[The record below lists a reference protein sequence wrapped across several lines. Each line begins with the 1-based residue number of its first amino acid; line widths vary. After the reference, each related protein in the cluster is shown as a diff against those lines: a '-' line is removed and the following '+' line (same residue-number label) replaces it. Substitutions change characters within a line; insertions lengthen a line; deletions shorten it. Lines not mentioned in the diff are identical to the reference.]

1 MNGICTL
8 ANDVVYDQ
16 LIALLNSI
24 EAIYGQT
31 MPVCIYPYDDQTE
44 RIAAAIKARPSVQL
58 YDNRPSIEQWDQF
71 VRQIWDIHPTARQR
85 WGNSDPNYYHR
96 VGTHR
101 RFCSFDG
108 PFERF
113 LYMDADTLLLNSV
126 DFIFAA
132 LDQQDWV
139 TYDFQYKDP
148 THVYEMNAAQL
159 NQVFTPKRVETE
171 IFCSGFYASKRNLFD
186 QAARARFLES
196 LQTGE
201 AEILYPMAPD
211 QTILNYM
218 VMKSGISSLNLA
230 LSLPA
235 TERTGNSVTS
245 SHFEARDHLLYDHGK
260 RLTYLHY
267 IGISS
272 KYFARLCAG
281 ENVDFPYR
289 DIFLHYRYL
298 HEPRPPLSPVPQRYN
313 APPSLMQRVI
323 KKVGLSR

>member
-44 RIAAAIKARPSVQL
+44 RIAAAIKTRPNVQL
-58 YDNRPSIEQWDQF
+58 YDDRASIERWEQF

-85 WGNSDPNYYHR
+85 WGNSDPTYYHR

-101 RFCSFDG
+101 RFCAFDG

-113 LYMDADTLLLNSV
+113 LYMDADTLLLSSV
-126 DFIFAA
+126 DSIFTA

-139 TYDFQYKDP
+139 VYDFQYKDP
-148 THVYEMNAAQL
+148 THVYEVNAAKL
-159 NQVFTPKRVETE
+159 NQVFGSERVATE

-186 QAARARFLES
+186 QAARTKLLEN
-196 LQTGE
+196 LQNGE

-218 VMKSGISSLNLA
+218 VMKSGIASLNLA

-245 SHFEARDHLLYDHGK
+245 PHFEARDHLLFDHGK

-272 KYFARLCAG
+272 KYFARLCTG

-298 HEPRPPLSPVPQRYN
+298 HEPRPQLSPVPQRYN
-313 APPSLMQRVI
+313 APPSLMQRMI
-323 KKVGLSR
+323 KKVGLGR